1 MVKKIGYIGQ
11 LVDNYMDRNS
21 ISLDSFSIDGN
32 DEFVTITVKGLFSS
46 ATFGKGIRLINYI
59 NSLLFQFKSPLYQ
72 MQISSID
79 RGDQTPIEDEQ
90 IDEVSLILPAD
101 KFKEVNHRM
110 DVYLGSR

>member
-46 ATFGKGIRLINYI
+46 ATFGKGIR
-59 NSLLFQFKSPLYQ
+59 
-72 MQISSID
+72 SSI
-79 RGDQTPIEDEQ
+79 
-90 IDEVSLILPAD
+90 
-101 KFKEVNHRM
+101 
-110 DVYLGSR
+110 